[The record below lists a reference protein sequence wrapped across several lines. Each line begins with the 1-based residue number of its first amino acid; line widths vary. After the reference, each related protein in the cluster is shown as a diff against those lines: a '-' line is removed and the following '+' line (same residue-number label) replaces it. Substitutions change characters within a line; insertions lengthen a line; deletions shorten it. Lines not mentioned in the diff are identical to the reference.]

1 MGKKRKTKEQKLR
14 AQLRRLEK
22 KLKEQRQKEKSE
34 EKIKREKKKKGPEEL
49 KTSTKEK
56 GVSYAPKYL
65 IADLRKTFFLTLLA
79 IGFELVVYWF
89 LEIR

>member
-14 AQLRRLEK
+14 AKLRRLEK
-22 KLKEQRQKEKSE
+22 KLKEQKSE
-34 EKIKREKKKKGPEEL
+34 EKIKREKKKKGLEEL